1 MHLTPGGAMRAAM
14 RMAMCAAMRAAIRAT
29 ALIAALSPAVAKAQS
44 VTPAVR
50 AWRQQHESEI
60 VRELADLVAIPD
72 VARDHADILKNAAMI
87 RTMLERRGITARI
100 LDNGDAPPA
109 VFGELRAP
117 GATRTVGLYAHYDGQ
132 PVNPP
137 DWATPP
143 FQPTLRARPGD
154 DGSLGAV
161 QAMPASGRVD
171 PEFRLYGRGAADDKG
186 PLVAMLA
193 AVDALHATGITPTV
207 NLKFFFDG
215 EEEAGS
221 AHVLAILDREKEL
234 LRADVW
240 LFADGP
246 MHQSRRMQ
254 VVFGAR
260 GDMGVEMTAYGPAH
274 ALHSGHY
281 GNWSPNP
288 ASLLTDAIASM
299 RTGDGRILIDHFFDD
314 IPAISATEHA
324 AIRALPVTDTTLK
337 RELLLG
343 GTEAGNALLAERI
356 LLPAVNL
363 RGIRSGQVGQ
373 LATNSIPTD
382 ATASIDFRLVPNQ
395 TPAHVRELV
404 EAHLR
409 ARGWYIVHEQPA
421 DSVRLNHEKVMRLAW
436 GAGAPA
442 VKTSMDLPVSK
453 AIRSVISEATGSAV
467 LAAPM
472 MGGSLPIDIFEAAL
486 HVPLIMVPIANHD
499 DNQHAKDENLRV
511 QNLYDGVE
519 IFAALMVRL
528 GPAWSGVIP

>member
-1 MHLTPGGAMRAAM
+1 MMR
-14 RMAMCAAMRAAIRAT
+14 RTLGKGICV
-29 ALIAALSPAVAKAQS
+29 AALVAAASPFVAGAQS

-50 AWRQQHESEI
+50 AWRQQHEAEI

-72 VARDHADILKNAAMI
+72 VARDHANILKNAAMI
-87 RTMLERRGITARI
+87 RTMLERRGIAARI

-117 GATRTVGLYAHYDGQ
+117 GATRTIGLYAHYDGQ

-161 QAMPASGRVD
+161 QPIPATGRVD
-171 PEFRLYGRGAADDKG
+171 PEFRLYGRGTADDKG
-186 PLVAMLA
+186 PLVAMLV
-193 AVDALHATGITPTV
+193 AVDALRATGNKPTV

-221 AHVLAILDREKEL
+221 AHVHTILEREKEL

-240 LFADGP
+240 LFADSP
-246 MHQSRRMQ
+246 VNQSRRMQ

-260 GDMGVEMTAYGPAH
+260 GAMGVEMTVYGPSK

-281 GNWSPNP
+281 GNWAPNP
-288 ASLLTDAIASM
+288 GVLLTDAIASM
-299 RTGDGRILIDHFFDD
+299 RSGDGRILIDHFLDD
-314 IPAISATEHA
+314 VPPLSATDRA
-324 AIRALPVTDTTLK
+324 AIRALPVLDEELK

-343 GTEAGNALLAERI
+343 GSEANNALLAERI

-363 RGIRSGQVGQ
+363 RGIRSGQVGN
-373 LATNSIPTD
+373 LASNAIPTD
-382 ATASIDFRLVPNQ
+382 AAASIDFRLVPNQ

-409 ARGWYIVHEQPA
+409 ARGWFIVHEMPG
-421 DSVRLNHEKVMRLAW
+421 DSARLNHEKVMRLDW
-436 GAGAPA
+436 GGGAPA
-442 VKTSMDLPVSK
+442 VKTSMDLPISK
-453 AIRSVISEATGSAV
+453 AIRSVVSEATGSAV
-467 LAAPM
+467 LAVPM
-472 MGGSLPIDIFEAAL
+472 MGGSLPIDMFESVL
-486 HVPLIMVPIANHD
+486 KVPLIIVPTVNHD

-511 QNLYDGVE
+511 QNLFDGIEV
-519 IFAALMVRL
+519 FAALMTRL
-528 GPAWSGVIP
+528 GPAWGGVLP

>member
-1 MHLTPGGAMRAAM
+1 MTRAS
-14 RMAMCAAMRAAIRAT
+14 RLAAIAAT
-29 ALIAALSPAVAKAQS
+29 LIISSPVASSPGYAQS

-50 AWRQQHESEI
+50 SWRVQHEAEI

-72 VARDHADILKNAAMI
+72 VARDHANILKNAATI
-87 RTMLERRGITARI
+87 RAMLERRGVAARI

-109 VFGELRAP
+109 VFGELRAA

-132 PVNPP
+132 PVTPS

-143 FQPTLRARPGD
+143 FQATLRARPGD

-161 QAMPASGRVD
+161 LAIPAAGRVD
-171 PEFRLYGRGAADDKG
+171 PESRLYGRGAADDKG

-193 AVDALHATGITPTV
+193 AVDALHALRIKPTV

-221 AHVLAILDREKEL
+221 AHVGTILEREKEL

-240 LFADGP
+240 LFADSP
-246 MHQSRRMQ
+246 VHQSRRMQ

-260 GDMGVEMTAYGPAH
+260 GDMGVEMTVYGPAR

-281 GNWSPNP
+281 GNWAPNP
-288 ASLLTDAIASM
+288 GALLSEAIASM
-299 RTGDGRILIDHFFDD
+299 RSGDGRILIDHFLDD
-314 IPAISATEHA
+314 VPPLSATDRA
-324 AIRALPVTDTTLK
+324 AIRALPVIDGAL
-337 RELLLG
+337 RHDLLLG
-343 GTEAGNALLAERI
+343 GSEAGDALLAERI

-363 RGIRSGQVGQ
+363 RGLRSGQVGP

-409 ARGWYIVHEQPA
+409 ARGWFIVHDQPA
-421 DSVRLNHEKVMRLAW
+421 DSVRLAHARVMRLAW
-436 GAGAPA
+436 DGGAPA

-453 AIRSVISEATGSAV
+453 AILDVVSEATGSPTLAV
-467 LAAPM
+467 PM
-472 MGGSLPIDIFEAAL
+472 MGGSLPIDIFASVLE
-486 HVPLIMVPIANHD
+486 VPLVIVPTANHD

-511 QNLYDGVE
+511 QNLFDGIE
-519 IFAALMVRL
+519 LFAALMTRL
-528 GPAWSGVIP
+528 GPSWSGVVP

>member
-1 MHLTPGGAMRAAM
+1 MRIPCSAGWLAAVLCTASPIALSRAGAQSLTP
-14 RMAMCAAMRAAIRAT
+14 AIRA
-29 ALIAALSPAVAKAQS
+29 
-44 VTPAVR
+44 
-50 AWRQQHESEI
+50 WREQHEAAI

-72 VARDHADILKNAAMI
+72 VARDHQNILKNAAAI
-87 RTMLERRGITARI
+87 RAMLERRGIVARI

-109 VFGELRAP
+109 VFGEIRAP
-117 GATRTVGLYAHYDGQ
+117 GATRTIGLYAHYDGQ

-143 FQPTLRARPGD
+143 FQPTLRAAPGA
-154 DGSLGAV
+154 DGSFGAV
-161 QAMPASGRVD
+161 QQIPASGRVD

-193 AVDALHATGITPTV
+193 AVDALRATGIKPTV
-207 NLKFFFDG
+207 NVKFFFDG

-221 AHVLAILDREKEL
+221 AHVRAILQREREL

-240 LFADGP
+240 LFADSP
-246 MHQSRRMQ
+246 VHPSRRMQ

-260 GDMGVEMTAYGPAH
+260 GDMGVEMTVYGPAR

-281 GNWSPNP
+281 GNWAPNP
-288 ASLLTDAIASM
+288 AALLADAISSM
-299 RTGDGRILIDHFFDD
+299 RSGDGRILIDHFLDD
-314 IPAISATEHA
+314 VPPITATDRA
-324 AIRALPVTDTTLK
+324 AIRALPVIDEDLK

-343 GTEAGNALLAERI
+343 GSEANNALLAERI

-363 RGIRSGQVGQ
+363 RGMRSGQVGA
-373 LATNSIPTD
+373 LATNAIPTD

-409 ARGWYIVHEQPA
+409 ARGWFIVHEEPA
-421 DSVRLNHEKVMRLAW
+421 DSVRLAHAKVMRLAW
-436 GAGAPA
+436 GGGGAPA

-453 AIRSVISEATGSAV
+453 AIRSVVSEATGSTV
-467 LAAPM
+467 LAVPM
-472 MGGSLPIDIFEAAL
+472 MGGSLPIDIFEAEL
-486 HVPLIMVPIANHD
+486 KVPLIIVPTVNHD

-511 QNLYDGVE
+511 QNLYDGIE
-519 IFAALMVRL
+519 IFAALMARL
-528 GPAWSGVIP
+528 GPAWTGVVP